1 MITNKQRFSKHT
13 TMAAG
18 ILSLLAMAN
27 SHAHIS
33 YPTGGSRDFGTLIPG
48 GPAVSLATNPTVTGD
63 YGWADGTDA
72 DFGDSHKVRG
82 LRFTL
87 AVPATITL
95 TIDGSG
101 SGLLPGFSIYSGL
114 AHLGPFGAGESAD
127 HDFSLISQAY
137 LGTLGGIAKEG
148 VFTAL
153 DSWKIGGDGQTGPVF
168 DFSAANGL
176 SDFTYMG
183 HAVDGT
189 SANYGSAA
197 GIIGDGVADGRVSG
211 TFSLPAGNY
220 SIFVGG
226 ANYGGASATNYAFS
240 ASIVAVPEPS
250 TTLAC
255 LAAACGL
262 TLRRRR
268 N

>member
-1 MITNKQRFSKHT
+1 MTTKKQRFSKHT
-13 TMAAG
+13 TLAVG
-18 ILSLLAMAN
+18 VLSLLAMAN
-27 SHAHIS
+27 SQAHIS
-33 YPTGGSRDFGTLIPG
+33 YPTGGTRDFGTLVPG
-48 GPAVSLATNPTVTGD
+48 GPAVSLATNPTVSGD

-87 AVPATITL
+87 AAPATITL

-114 AHLGPFGAGESAD
+114 AHFGPFGAGESAD
-127 HDFSLISQAY
+127 YDFSLISAAY
-137 LGTLGGIAKEG
+137 LGTLSGVAKEG
-148 VFTAL
+148 AFTAL
-153 DSWKIGGDGQTGPVF
+153 DTWKIGGDGQTGPVF
-168 DFSAANGL
+168 DFNAANGL
-176 SDFTYMG
+176 STFTYMG

-189 SANYGSAA
+189 SANYGPAA
-197 GIIGDGVADGRVSG
+197 GIVGDGVADGRVSG

-226 ANYGGASATNYAFS
+226 ANYAGSSATSYAFT

-250 TTLAC
+250 AGVAC
-255 LAAACGL
+255 MAAACGL
-262 TLRRRR
+262 MLRRRR

>member
-1 MITNKQRFSKHT
+1 
-13 TMAAG
+13 MAVG
-18 ILSLLAMAN
+18 ILSLLAMSN
-27 SHAHIS
+27 SHAHIG
-33 YPTGGSRDFGTLIPG
+33 YPTGGTRDFGTLVPG

-87 AVPATITL
+87 AAPATITL

-114 AHLGPFGAGESAD
+114 AHLGPFGVGESAD
-127 HDFSLISQAY
+127 YDYSLISAAY
-137 LGTLGGIAKEG
+137 LGTLSGVAKEG
-148 VFTAL
+148 AFTAL
-153 DSWKIGGDGQTGPVF
+153 DTWKVGGDGQTGPVF
-168 DFSAANGL
+168 DFNAANGL
-176 SDFTYMG
+176 STFTYMG

-189 SANYGSAA
+189 SANFGSAP
-197 GIIGDGVADGRVSG
+197 GIIGDGLADGRVSG

-226 ANYGGASATNYAFS
+226 ANSAGSSATTYAFS

-250 TTLAC
+250 TGLAC
-255 LAAACGL
+255 LAAACGMM
-262 TLRRRR
+262 LRRRR